1 MVNGE
6 QMEKMIVFDY
16 KQSEKAFFDS
26 NKIDNVEIK
35 FYEQQLDS
43 MSLKEIPPEDKDAEI
58 LSVFITSNVDK
69 SVLDEFKNL
78 KLIATRSTGFN
89 HIDLEECKARSIAVV
104 NVAKYGETTVA
115 QYAFGLMIAMIRKI
129 IPAVVDMRSGH
140 NNAPA
145 YVGRDLNALTL
156 GVLGTGSIGAAFC
169 KIAHG
174 AEMKILAYDFRPN
187 PELVEKFGVEY
198 VDKET
203 LLKNSDV
210 VSIHVPYNEANHH
223 FIAKKELDMMKKEA
237 YLVNTARGELL
248 DTNAL
253 YQALVDEQIA
263 GAALDVGECESFT
276 FDTENFMEKIPGASA
291 NCLARALVTQRLI
304 ELPNVILTPHI
315 AYNTQEAVDFI
326 LEATYK
332 NIKDFYTGVQT
343 NRIV

>member
-1 MVNGE
+1 M
-6 QMEKMIVFDY
+6 KKALIFDY
-16 KQSEKAFFDS
+16 KQSEKTYFDN
-26 NKIDNVEIK
+26 NKIEDIEMK
-35 FYEQQLDS
+35 FFPQILDETS
-43 MSLKEIPPEDKDAEI
+43 VKELSSEDKNAEI
-58 LSVFITSNVDK
+58 LSVFITSSVTK

-78 KLIATRSTGFN
+78 KLIATRSTGYN
-89 HIDLEECKARSIAVV
+89 HIDLEECKNRGITVV

-115 QYAFGLMIAMIRKI
+115 QYTFGLLIAMIRQI
-129 IPAVVDMRSGH
+129 IPAVIDMRNGH
-140 NNAPA
+140 NNAPT
-145 YVGRDLNALTL
+145 YVGRDLNAMTL

-169 KIAHG
+169 KLAHG
-174 AEMKILAYDFRPN
+174 AEMKILAYDFYPN
-187 PELVEKFGVEY
+187 PELVEKYGIEY

-210 VSIHVPYNEANHH
+210 VSLHVPYNEANHH
-223 FIAKKELDMMKKEA
+223 FISKPELDMMKQGA

-253 YQALVDEQIA
+253 YQALLDKKLA

-276 FDTENFMEKIPGASA
+276 FDTTNFMEKIPQASP

-326 LEATYK
+326 VDATYK
-332 NIKDFYTGVQT
+332 NIEAFLSENLERK
-343 NRIV
+343 IV